1 MTPDKLREALRL
13 LSATAYTHDEIR
25 KLTPDQLRAALGVWP
40 QVSKREKQ
48 LENTRPDRLR
58 QALRLLTV
66 TAYTDD
72 EIRKMTP
79 DQLRA
84 ALLRLAEVNSL
95 KNNSR
100 T

>member
-1 MTPDKLREALRL
+1 MR
-13 LSATAYTHDEIR
+13 
-25 KLTPDQLRAALGVWP
+25 PDQ
-40 QVSKREKQ
+40 
-48 LENTRPDRLR
+48 LR

-95 KNNSR
+95 KNNSSCFSGR
-100 T
+100 E